1 MKLLKKVA
9 AIFLA
14 VVPIFILAS
23 CNKNKDVSYVTVE
36 INPGVELVLD
46 AKGNVKSAN
55 GLNDDGETLLV
66 DVKLDGKSLDAAL
79 EVIVKEAEK
88 TGYLVNAEIEN
99 PLLKKEISISVS
111 STNDKIEADLNIKVE
126 SKIDELIENFHL
138 NAVYKKLETKT
149 REYFEEIVV
158 AYDPTLEGKVK
169 ELDNET
175 LMQYVELATIEKA
188 QIASKELEQYYQAF
202 KDYQY
207 QLAYKEEIVAALE
220 KHSSLITGALGTM
233 ANGLGDAVS
242 AIEKHQYDLFANP
255 DSEYLKLLAELDE
268 LKDKV
273 LELKLSLTV
282 NGADIAKIEAQI
294 KVTEASI
301 EKVKA
306 AIQTIM
312 NAYNQ
317 SLETLKKALNTAKS
331 TLETAIKEI
340 DGIDYNKILTD
351 YEKEVNDLKN
361 QVLTKFEEA
370 HKDEYAAAKAK
381 VEARKNALL
390 EMVNNK

>member
-1 MKLLKKVA
+1 MKFLKKFA
-9 AIFLA
+9 AVFLA

-23 CNKNKDVSYVTVE
+23 CNKNKDVSYVSVE

-66 DVKLDGKSLDAAL
+66 DVKLDGMTVDAAL

-88 TGYLVNAEIEN
+88 TGYLVKAEFDN
-99 PLLKKEISISVS
+99 PILKKEISISVS
-111 STNDKIEADLNIKVE
+111 STNDKLEADLNVKVE
-126 SKIDELIENFHL
+126 SKIDELIENSKL
-138 NAVYKKLETKT
+138 NAVYKKLEAKT

-207 QLAYKEEIVAALE
+207 QLAYKEEIVSALE
-220 KHSSLITGALGTM
+220 KHGSLVTGALGTL
-233 ANGLGDAVS
+233 ANGLGEAVT

-255 DSEYLKLLAELDE
+255 DSEYLKLLAQLDE

-282 NGADIAKIEAQI
+282 NGAEVAKIEAEI
-294 KVTEASI
+294 KLTEASI
-301 EKVKA
+301 DKVKGS
-306 AIQTIM
+306 IETIM
-312 NAYNQ
+312 NAYNKT
-317 SLETLKKALNTAKS
+317 LEGLKKTLNGAKS
-331 TLETAIKEI
+331 GIEAAIKEI
-340 DGIDYNKILTD
+340 DSLDYNKILSD
-351 YEKEVNDLKN
+351 YEKEVNNIKN
-361 QVLTKFEEA
+361 NVLTKFEEA
-370 HKDEYAAAKAK
+370 HKDEYNAAKAK